1 MEKTL
6 EEKHPTMIIESP
18 NGTVMKVYQVLSPEF
33 VKEIIDQFL
42 VEKGLVMPN
51 MVF

>member
-1 MEKTL
+1 MEEVK
-6 EEKHPTMIIESP
+6 EHPILIIESP

-42 VEKGLVMPN
+42 VEKGLVRPN
-51 MVF
+51 LVF